1 MSRKRRSG
9 HGPSTGLEPLAD
21 VLVRASSASR
31 DGGPLPMAP
40 WLWEQAVGPR
50 IARRARPV
58 RLERG
63 ILTVRAATSVW
74 AQELSFLAPTI
85 IAQLAS
91 LGLAVQS
98 VRFCVGPVEAPSP
111 VPAGRSP
118 ATNAPAP
125 PLGPELAGSIAR
137 IADAEL
143 RAAIERAAAAN
154 IAWQSRAHKSPAT
167 SAKPASPAPRSV
179 ERETSARART
189 TPATPARSRDKP

>member
-9 HGPSTGLEPLAD
+9 HRPSTGLEPLAD
-21 VLVRASSASR
+21 VLVRASSEAQDR
-31 DGGPLPMAP
+31 GPLPLAP

-50 IARRARPV
+50 IARRARPI

-98 VRFCVGPVEAPSP
+98 VRFSVGPVEAPTL
-111 VPAGRSP
+111 VPGRRSP
-118 ATNAPAP
+118 AVEAPAP
-125 PLGPELAGSIAR
+125 PIGPELAGSIAR

-154 IAWQSRAHKSPAT
+154 IAWQSRVPKGPAI
-167 SAKPASPAPRSV
+167 SAKPTSPGPRSV